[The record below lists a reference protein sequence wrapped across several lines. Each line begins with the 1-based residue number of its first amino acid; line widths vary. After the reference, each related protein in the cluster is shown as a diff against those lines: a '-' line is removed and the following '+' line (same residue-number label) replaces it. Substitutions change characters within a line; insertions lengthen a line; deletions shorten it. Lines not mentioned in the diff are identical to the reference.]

1 MIRAI
6 RLGLIG
12 CGEWGANYIKTIEKM
27 NGVEIDLIACKTI
40 KNKKSLNKKY
50 QLTDDWRV
58 VVNSSN
64 IDGIIIAV
72 PPKMHYEIASE
83 AIKNGKPTI
92 VEKPL
97 TLSSREANNLFALSV
112 ENRVNVRVNHVY
124 LYHPMYRF
132 LKKYIKNFNNLKS
145 ICSIS
150 GNYGPFRENI
160 SSLWDWAP
168 HDIAMCLDI
177 LGEMPIKINAKLSKQ
192 IFDSNEKYDKSNIT
206 MHLRFNNDVHAYI
219 NTGNIMESKKRFFK
233 LNFEKKSYIFDPISY
248 FYIQEEENLKI
259 KEINEINLLN
269 DFDFNETPL
278 EILLKDFSKE
288 ILTSKF
294 QVEDLKL
301 SKNVIKIIESI
312 DDKLRIN

>member
-1 MIRAI
+1 MTKAI

-12 CGEWGANYIKTIEKM
+12 CGKWGANYLKTIEKID
-27 NGVEIDLIACKTI
+27 GVEIGLIACKSMNNKRNL
-40 KNKKSLNKKY
+40 KNVY
-50 QLTDDWRV
+50 YLTDNWHD

-64 IDGIIIAV
+64 IDGIIIAT
-72 PPKMHYEIASE
+72 PPNMHYKIASE

-97 TLSSREANNLFALSV
+97 TLNAREANNLFSLSLV
-112 ENRVNVRVNHVY
+112 NRVNVRVNHVY

-132 LKKYIKNFNNLKS
+132 FKKYIGNFDNLKS
-145 ICSIS
+145 ICSLS

-168 HDIAMCLDI
+168 HDIAMCLDV
-177 LGEMPIKINAKLSKQ
+177 LGEMPININAKFSKQ
-192 IFDSNEKYDKSNIT
+192 EFDKDNKYDMSNIS
-206 MHLRFNNDVHAYI
+206 MHLRFNNDVDAYI
-219 NTGNIMESKKRFFK
+219 NTGNIMECKKRYFK
-233 LNFEKKSYIFDPISY
+233 LNFEKKAYIFDPISS
-248 FYIQEEENLKI
+248 FYIQEEVNSKV
-259 KEINEINLLN
+259 KEIKLHNG
-269 DFDFNETPL
+269 FDFKESPL
-278 EILLKDFSKE
+278 EILLKDFLKDINSR
-288 ILTSKF
+288 KF